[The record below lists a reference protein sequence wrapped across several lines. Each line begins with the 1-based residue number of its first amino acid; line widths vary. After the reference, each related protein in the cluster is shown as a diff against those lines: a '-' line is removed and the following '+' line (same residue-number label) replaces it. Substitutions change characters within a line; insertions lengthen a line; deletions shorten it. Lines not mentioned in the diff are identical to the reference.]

1 MMADKDL
8 LGIIADMLRKLDQHS
23 QELKEQ
29 GNRLEIQSEALKKQG
44 EVLNKQGEVLTAFM
58 EGALK
63 QFDQQL
69 IINDKLVNRLE
80 NLESRVNSN

>member
-1 MMADKDL
+1 MADKDL
-8 LGIIADMLRKLDQHS
+8 LGIIADILRKLDQHS

-29 GNRLEIQSEALKKQG
+29 GNRLEVHSEALK
-44 EVLNKQGEVLTAFM
+44 KQGEVLTAFM

-80 NLESRVNSN
+80 NLESRFNSN